1 MIRVIVLG
9 MGMVASHYVVGLE
22 KIRRNEVKPYGV
34 PLARFKL
41 PYRIEDVNIV
51 GVYDVD
57 KSKVNKT
64 VYEVAL
70 KLIGDQL
77 TIPTTLKDIVVRRGI
92 HLGSL
97 IGLPFS
103 AKGIEDEVSVKE
115 AIEMLVDEWKTLKPD
130 IIVNV
135 ITTEYGRAF
144 EDTNALHEAIEAND
158 KSLLTA
164 SHAYAYAAAMYSKE
178 VKPVAF
184 INVIPTPLANDK
196 AVIEL
201 FKECHGLILGDDGAT
216 GATPLTADLLEHLAE
231 RNRKVKYIVQFNIG
245 GNTDFLALTV
255 PERNLM
261 KEETK
266 STIVRDILGYEA
278 PHFIKP
284 TGYLEPIGDKKY
296 VAMHIEYYT
305 FNNMSDE
312 IFISARINDSPAL
325 AGLLVDLARLGKI
338 ALDNGFT
345 GTVYEINA
353 FYMKKPGPPGS
364 KSISRILAFNNLIN
378 WLKQLNA
385 IEY

>member
-41 PYRIEDVNIV
+41 PYRNEDVNIV

-144 EDTNALHEAIEAND
+144 EDTNALHE
-158 KSLLTA
+158 
-164 SHAYAYAAAMYSKE
+164 
-178 VKPVAF
+178 
-184 INVIPTPLANDK
+184 
-196 AVIEL
+196 
-201 FKECHGLILGDDGAT
+201 
-216 GATPLTADLLEHLAE
+216 
-231 RNRKVKYIVQFNIG
+231 
-245 GNTDFLALTV
+245 
-255 PERNLM
+255 
-261 KEETK
+261 ETWTSRLK
-266 STIVRDILGYEA
+266 I
-278 PHFIKP
+278 
-284 TGYLEPIGDKKY
+284 
-296 VAMHIEYYT
+296 HIENT
-305 FNNMSDE
+305 
-312 IFISARINDSPAL
+312 
-325 AGLLVDLARLGKI
+325 
-338 ALDNGFT
+338 
-345 GTVYEINA
+345 
-353 FYMKKPGPPGS
+353 
-364 KSISRILAFNNLIN
+364 SI
-378 WLKQLNA
+378 Q
-385 IEY
+385 

>member
-1 MIRVIVLG
+1 MIRVVVLG
-9 MGMVASHYVVGLE
+9 MGMVASHYMIGLE
-22 KIRRNEVKPYGV
+22 RIKNEGLEPYGI
-34 PLARFKL
+34 PLAKFKL
-41 PYRIEDVNIV
+41 PYSIDEIEVV

-57 KSKVNKT
+57 ESKVSRT
-64 VYEVAL
+64 VYEVAV
-70 KLIGDQL
+70 KLVGDQL
-77 TIPTTLKDIVVRRGI
+77 PVPFTLKDLTVRRGV

-97 IGLPFS
+97 TGLPFK
-103 AKGIEDEVSVKE
+103 AKGLEEQYSLRE
-115 AIEMLVDEWKTLKPD
+115 AIDELLDEWKELKPD
-130 IIVNV
+130 VFINV

-144 EDTNALHEAIEAND
+144 NDINALHKAIEEDNR
-158 KSLLTA
+158 SILTA
-164 SHAYAYAAAMYSKE
+164 SQVYAYAAALYSKK

-184 INVIPTPLANDK
+184 VNVIPTPLANDE
-196 AVIEL
+196 AMIQL
-201 FKECHGLILGDDGAT
+201 YRECNGIVLGDDGAT

-245 GNTDFLALTV
+245 GNTDFLALSL

-266 STIVRDILGYEA
+266 SSIVKDILGYDA

-305 FNNMSDE
+305 FNKMIDE

-325 AGLLVDLARLGKI
+325 AGLLVDLARLAKV
-338 ALDNGFT
+338 ALDNGFK
-345 GTVYEINA
+345 GTVFEINA

-364 KSISRILAFNNLIN
+364 KSISKIIAYSNLLN

-385 IEY
+385 L